1 MRGEGEKE
9 IVTSLH
15 PVCVWCHSTLARA
28 TSGHVCGR
36 GTRKGEVGSRTKHIS
51 V

>member
-1 MRGEGEKE
+1 MRGEGEKG

-28 TSGHVCGR
+28 TSGRVWARNAEGGGGKQDKTYIR
-36 GTRKGEVGSRTKHIS
+36 W
-51 V
+51 

>member
-15 PVCVWCHSTLARA
+15 PVYVWCHFDL
-28 TSGHVCGR
+28 
-36 GTRKGEVGSRTKHIS
+36 GTRY
-51 V
+51 